1 MDYNVTSSRPPST
14 SLPNHNTKC
23 VVRGHHRAAGQG
35 NREGLVERTYY
46 FPLVWKFERMRSI
59 RIIYVP
65 RLNVMQHLQT
75 LLFPIMQGD
84 DAKESNY
91 RLKEVNLI
99 DNVTIKRIQQ

>member
-1 MDYNVTSSRPPST
+1 MYGTGLQLRKHHTPYPTTGPPGKE
-14 SLPNHNTKC
+14 N
-23 VVRGHHRAAGQG
+23 RG
-35 NREGLVERTYY
+35 GLVERTYY

-59 RIIYVP
+59 RLIYVP

-75 LLFPIMQGD
+75 LLFPIMQGY

>member
-1 MDYNVTSSRPPST
+1 
-14 SLPNHNTKC
+14 
-23 VVRGHHRAAGQG
+23 
-35 NREGLVERTYY
+35 
-46 FPLVWKFERMRSI
+46 MRSI
-59 RIIYVP
+59 RLIYVP

-75 LLFPIMQGD
+75 LLFPIMQGY

>member
-1 MDYNVTSSRPPST
+1 MCVTPYPT
-14 SLPNHNTKC
+14 TGLTGKEM
-23 VVRGHHRAAGQG
+23 G
-35 NREGLVERTYY
+35 GLVERTYY
-46 FPLVWKFERMRSI
+46 FPLVWKFERMRRI
-59 RIIYVP
+59 RLIYVP